1 MNRQE
6 ERREKERRWEMVE
19 LKDGQQQEMEGKLP
33 VHSHLMS
40 MDRWKRIRIFE
51 SLHLEGSY
59 VGD

>member
-1 MNRQE
+1 M
-6 ERREKERRWEMVE
+6 ME

-40 MDRWKRIRIFE
+40 MDMWKRVRMIE
-51 SLHLEGSY
+51 SLPLEGSY

>member
-1 MNRQE
+1 
-6 ERREKERRWEMVE
+6 MVE

-40 MDRWKRIRIFE
+40 MDRWKRIRMFE

-59 VGD
+59 IGDLL